1 MCALYVNVQVV
12 VFMGV
17 LGAMLV
23 LITWQIKWAADHGS
37 SNYTRGK
44 LEDKY
49 YIIWIDGRIR
59 LSTLWL

>member
-1 MCALYVNVQVV
+1 MYCVSVYVQVV

-23 LITWQIKWAADHGS
+23 LIAWQIKWAADHGS

-44 LEDKY
+44 H
-49 YIIWIDGRIR
+49 
-59 LSTLWL
+59 

>member
-1 MCALYVNVQVV
+1 MYVCALYVNVQVV

-23 LITWQIKWAADHGS
+23 LIAWQIKWVADHGS

-44 LEDKY
+44 HHICIY
-49 YIIWIDGRIR
+49 YIYRERWMI
-59 LSTLWL
+59 